1 MSCICA
7 RLPLLHGQRGAN
19 CRVCTPLAHTLST
32 FSASLRAAGGYG
44 NCGPCPKKPGPMRRE
59 KLLPAPRKDRFRAAR
74 ATMTRKCFGTRSR
87 NGVETPKPV
96 ATSTA
101 AAQPLISRQ
110 LATPRTAFRSK
121 PRCLDPPM
129 SRKPTFR
136 HNSQHRELRFALNR
150 DTASPRTETNA
161 AAQAL
166 ISQQALRHCS
176 PPLRSK
182 PRCCEFST
190 PRQAQ
195 SKRLDA
201 PIRWQQC
208 PFWPKWDEL
217 PAMLDALA
225 SPTLTNRSHFGQLF
239 PPNLALRRFA
249 NICKV

>member
-1 MSCICA
+1 MATAAHAPKSQAPCGARNCCPRLGEPGSARREQLRLMPRKA
-7 RLPLLHGQRGAN
+7 RL
-19 CRVCTPLAHTLST
+19 
-32 FSASLRAAGGYG
+32 
-44 NCGPCPKKPGPMRRE
+44 
-59 KLLPAPRKDRFRAAR
+59 RAAR
-74 ATMTRKCFGTRSR
+74 ATMARKCFGTRSR

-121 PRCLDPPM
+121 PRCLDSPI

-136 HNSQHRELRFALNR
+136 HNSQHRKLRFALNR

-239 PPNLALRRFA
+239 PSNLALRRFA